1 MKILIVSATE
11 KEIFPIK
18 SKLITLQSNHSNLI
32 SYQYNSLFVDVLI
45 TGIGSV
51 FTTYSLTNHLNKTK
65 YDLVI
70 NAGIAGSF
78 RSEINIGDV
87 FIVLKDQ
94 FADLGIEDSQS
105 FSTLFEKGFMLES
118 EFPFTNSMLINST
131 VLEYSFFKN
140 INEISAIT
148 VSTTHGNV
156 ESSKRFKEKFNSDIE
171 TMEGAAFFY
180 VCIMQKVKFIQIRAI
195 SNYVK
200 EREKAKWN
208 IPLAINNLNDK
219 LFELLIVLD
228 KEQKI

>member
-105 FSTLFEKGFMLES
+105 FSTLFEREQS
-118 EFPFTNSMLINST
+118 
-131 VLEYSFFKN
+131 
-140 INEISAIT
+140 IT
-148 VSTTHGNV
+148 
-156 ESSKRFKEKFNSDIE
+156 F
-171 TMEGAAFFY
+171 
-180 VCIMQKVKFIQIRAI
+180 
-195 SNYVK
+195 
-200 EREKAKWN
+200 
-208 IPLAINNLNDK
+208 
-219 LFELLIVLD
+219 
-228 KEQKI
+228 

>member
-148 VSTTHGNV
+148 VNTTHGNV